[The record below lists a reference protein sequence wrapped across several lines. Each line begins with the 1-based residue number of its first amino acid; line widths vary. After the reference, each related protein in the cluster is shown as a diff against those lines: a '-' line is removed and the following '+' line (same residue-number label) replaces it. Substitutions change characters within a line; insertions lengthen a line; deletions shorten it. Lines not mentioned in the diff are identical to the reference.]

1 MIIFDKSFRTMQFKH
16 PEILFALLLLII
28 PIIVHLFQLRRFKKV
43 PFTNIKF
50 LKAVELQTRKSSRIK
65 KLLILFTRLL
75 LFTALI
81 IAFAFPY
88 ISKSKN
94 NIATDT
100 YIYLD
105 NSFSMQAKATD
116 GELLK
121 RAVQDIVI
129 GTSKLENI
137 HLFTNDKAYTN
148 LSAKDIK
155 NTLLSIDYHPIKMD
169 LNAVLFKIKNG
180 ITNKDK
186 VANKPNNIFLVSD
199 FQSTNFNDVNVLD
212 SLNNYYITQL
222 VPTQTNNISI
232 DSVNISSQNNE
243 SITLKTNI
251 KGYGKNEENI
261 SISLYNDNILA
272 GKSSF
277 ILNNNTASAVEFTI
291 PNTNSFR
298 GKLQLDDGYLN
309 FDNELFFSITKPKK
323 INVTAIGENNAF
335 LSKIYTENE
344 FNFVDTSLNKFD
356 YNFIEE
362 QHLLVLNELENI
374 PNTLTSTIKQFIEK
388 GGHIVIIPPTN
399 LNESYASLLRSLSLG
414 STIDSKFQELLVTTI
429 NFSHPL
435 LTGVFEKEIENFQY
449 PFVSNIHTA
458 RFRNE
463 SSILKFENGDNFI
476 SQIPVAKGMVYW
488 LSSSIDIK
496 NSNFKSS
503 PLIVPI
509 FNNFGLY
516 SHQLS
521 QLYYTIGK
529 INTIE
534 INAKLKND
542 DVLHLVNG
550 EDDFIPIQQ
559 TLSKKI
565 KLTTDSNPLKSGFY
579 EIQYANESLAEI
591 AYNYNREESNISSA
605 AIKEVFKDASNI
617 TYTNTVN
624 KAFTELADKYKTTNL
639 WQLFLL
645 LALLFLVIEVLLI
658 KFLKS

>member
-50 LKAVELQTRKSSRIK
+50 LKAVALQTRKSSRIK
-65 KLLILFTRLL
+65 KLLILCTRLL
-75 LFTALI
+75 LFAALI

-88 ISKSKN
+88 LSKSKN

-129 GTSKLENI
+129 GTSNIENI
-137 HLFTNDKAYTN
+137 HLFTNDKVYNN
-148 LSAKDIK
+148 LSSKDIK
-155 NTLLSIDYHPIKMD
+155 NTLLSIEYHPVKMD
-169 LNAVLFKIKNG
+169 LNTVLFKIKNS
-180 ITNKDK
+180 ISNKDK
-186 VANKPNNIFLVSD
+186 NARKQNNIFLVSD
-199 FQSTNFNDVNVLD
+199 FQATNFNDTNVLD
-212 SLNNYYITQL
+212 SLNNYYIIQL
-222 VPTQTNNISI
+222 RPIQTNNVSI
-232 DSVNISSQNNE
+232 DSVYISNQNNE
-243 SITLKTNI
+243 SIILKTFI
-251 KGYGKNEENI
+251 TGYGKNEENI
-261 SISLYNDNILA
+261 SVSVYNDNILA
-272 GKSSF
+272 GKSSV
-277 ILNNNTASAVEFTI
+277 ILNNNESSVVEFTI

-298 GKLQLDDGYLN
+298 GKLQLEDGYLN

-323 INVTAIGENNAF
+323 IKVTAIGESNEF

-356 YNFIEE
+356 YNSIEE

-374 PNTLTSTIKQFIEK
+374 PNTLTSSIKQFVEK
-388 GGHIVIIPPTN
+388 GGHLVIIPPIN
-399 LNESYASLLRSLSLG
+399 LNNSYTSFLRSLNMRDVLN
-414 STIDSKFQELLVTTI
+414 SKMVELLITNI

-435 LTGVFEKEIENFQY
+435 LTGVFEKKIENFQY
-449 PFVSNIHTA
+449 PFVNNAHNV
-458 RFRNE
+458 RFKNA
-463 SSILKFENGDNFI
+463 SSILKFENGNSFI

-488 LSSSIDIK
+488 LSSSIDTK

-503 PLIVPI
+503 PLIVPV

-529 INTIE
+529 TNTIE
-534 INAKLKND
+534 VNAKLEND
-542 DVLHLVNG
+542 DVLHLVNN
-550 EDDFIPIQQ
+550 EIDFIPVQQ

-565 KLTTDSNPLKSGFY
+565 KLSTDSNPLKSGFY
-579 EIQYANESLAEI
+579 EIQYANETLAEI
-591 AYNYNREESNISSA
+591 AYNYNREESNISS
-605 AIKEVFKDASNI
+605 INVKEVFKDASNI
-617 TYTNTVN
+617 TFTNTVN
-624 KAFTELADKYKTTNL
+624 KAFTEVSDKYKTTNL

-645 LALLFLVIEVLLI
+645 LALLFLVVEVLLI